1 MCLCLDSVIMK
12 HDRSTGE
19 RRSRGVSLWLIA
31 LVLVVVGVLLA
42 RLVRAVLLPVLR
54 PAPIS
59 FETHVV

>member
-1 MCLCLDSVIMK
+1 MK